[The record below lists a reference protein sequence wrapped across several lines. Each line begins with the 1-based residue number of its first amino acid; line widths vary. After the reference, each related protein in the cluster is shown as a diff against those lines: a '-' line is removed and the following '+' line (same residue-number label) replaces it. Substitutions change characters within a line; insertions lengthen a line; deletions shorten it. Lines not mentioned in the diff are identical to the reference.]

1 MVENNRTGLVRNGL
15 TRAAHVLNVST
26 DYLLG
31 LTDDPTPAAEL
42 AALAN
47 GIVDGREDATVVP
60 PYADDPAP
68 VDDRVR
74 EAEER
79 AHEEER
85 KSELL
90 EAALE
95 RSEAELE
102 RLRAQAAADSPA
114 DNILVFPGGWSSVS
128 DRKGPTASRLV
139 DVLQLAAAA
148 GGGSFELDEKVVGRA
163 SFPYDWLNSKGL
175 DPARCS
181 VIGVVGDSMEPA
193 LTDGCSIL
201 VNRATRRRRVGK
213 LYVLLTGYEGLVV
226 KRAGKDEDGNWLL
239 MSDSEAYPPVPWG
252 DDDTLIGEV
261 KSASWAAWVGV

>member
-1 MVENNRTGLVRNGL
+1 MAASRTRVGLSQDQLAHSLGKDRTLISHVEAGRAGLLVNGLVRAAQVLDVSADYLIGL
-15 TRAAHVLNVST
+15 T
-26 DYLLG
+26 
-31 LTDDPTPAAEL
+31 
-42 AALAN
+42 
-47 GIVDGREDATVVP
+47 
-60 PYADDPAP
+60 DDPAP
-68 VDDRVR
+68 VDDRVN
-74 EAEER
+74 EAEGKAR
-79 AHEEER
+79 EEAR
-85 KSELL
+85 KRELL

-95 RSEAELE
+95 RTEAELE

-114 DNILVFPGGWSSVS
+114 DNILVFPGGWSGVS

-239 MSDSEAYPPVPWG
+239 MSDREAYPPVPWG

>member
-1 MVENNRTGLVRNGL
+1 MGDYSQQMVSRVENGQSATSVESLLAAANALEVSLDYLTGL
-15 TRAAHVLNVST
+15 T
-26 DYLLG
+26 
-31 LTDDPTPAAEL
+31 
-42 AALAN
+42 
-47 GIVDGREDATVVP
+47 
-60 PYADDPAP
+60 DDPAP
-68 VDDRVR
+68 VDARVR

-79 AHEEER
+79 AQEAEARIRREEARNREQ
-85 KSELL
+85 L

-95 RSEAELE
+95 RTEAELE

-114 DNILVFPGGWSSVS
+114 DNILVFPGSWSGVS